1 MAHARNTVLLDF
13 MDDETIGAV
22 VRATRM
28 AKDAPTPAAGEDP
41 KLCEQE
47 LRRRAEQMDADC
59 VVQDQTI
66 GQLLAQEPQTAAAAV
81 FLGAYPFP
89 DSASLTRNEA
99 LSYAAGKM
107 PQLTQE
113 CRLSFF
119 SNQHLNTTQRNIR
132 KQVENNHG
140 NITSNYL
147 AGSGGW
153 NMFSRSVG
161 LSVCGG
167 WSSVFGL
174 AGRRGVGGFRSRFLK
189 LFGCNLRALPGYFLE
204 R

>member
-1 MAHARNTVLLDF
+1 MPIAHSGPGPA
-13 MDDETIGAV
+13 MW
-22 VRATRM
+22 
-28 AKDAPTPAAGEDP
+28 AAG
-41 KLCEQE
+41 
-47 LRRRAEQMDADC
+47 RGGGGDA
-59 VVQDQTI
+59 T
-66 GQLLAQEPQTAAAAV
+66 GFSKGGFWLTELLAQEPQTAAAAV

-99 LSYAAGKM
+99 LSYYTGKT

-147 AGSGGW
+147 AG
-153 NMFSRSVG
+153 
-161 LSVCGG
+161 C
-167 WSSVFGL
+167 
-174 AGRRGVGGFRSRFLK
+174 ARRRR
-189 LFGCNLRALPGYFLE
+189 
-204 R
+204 